1 MPLQLTV
8 SEKEEIFLFIEKSFG
23 DMEFDKAL
31 VEKVKTLI
39 ERSCFEDFT
48 SKDLNKVRS
57 KKNLNESCVLASTIL
72 YLFAKSEE
80 VQSLFYSDFSE
91 MERCYPL
98 SFQEGINSLR
108 ERSREKE
115 KQFLLSFRNILVA
128 AFKIIQPKGNILFLL
143 EVVGRL
149 DGSNGDFT
157 SGSGQNVFTQSR
169 RTIIDQESGVIPA
182 TKIVRK
188 RNREEVENS
197 SPYSIKQ
204 VKKQIDSSST
214 HEEEVQTASTND
226 MTVVTLSTLDSVFS
240 ADPFLKVIDFQ
251 ENIDGDES
259 DDIFIARAKEF

>member
-8 SEKEEIFLFIEKSFG
+8 AEKEEIFLFIEKSFG
-23 DMEFDKAL
+23 DMEFDKVL
-31 VEKVKTLI
+31 EDKVKVLI
-39 ERSCFEDFT
+39 ERSCLEDFT
-48 SKDLNKVRS
+48 SNDLNEVRS
-57 KKNLNESCVLASTIL
+57 KKKPNVSRVLTSTIL
-72 YLFAKSEE
+72 YLVAKSEE

-91 MERCYPL
+91 MERCYPF
-98 SFQEGINSLR
+98 SFQEGLNSLS
-108 ERSREKE
+108 ERCREKE

-143 EVVGRL
+143 EVIGRL

-169 RTIIDQESGVIPA
+169 RTIIDQESQVIPA
-182 TKIVRK
+182 TRTVRK
-188 RNREEVENS
+188 RNREEGENS
-197 SPYSIKQ
+197 SSNSVKR
-204 VKKQIDSSST
+204 VKKLNDSSST
-214 HEEEVQTASTND
+214 HEEEVQTND

-251 ENIDGDES
+251 ENTDGDES

>member
-8 SEKEEIFLFIEKSFG
+8 AEKEEIFLFIEKSFG
-23 DMEFDKAL
+23 DLEFDKAL
-31 VEKVKTLI
+31 EDKVKALI
-39 ERSCFEDFT
+39 ERSCLEDFT
-48 SKDLNKVRS
+48 SKDLNEVRS
-57 KKNLNESCVLASTIL
+57 KKNLNVSRVLACTIL

-80 VQSLFYSDFSE
+80 IQSLFYSAFSE

-98 SFQEGINSLR
+98 SFQEGINSLN
-108 ERSREKE
+108 ERCREKE

-157 SGSGQNVFTQSR
+157 SGSGQNVFTQLR
-169 RTIIDQESGVIPA
+169 RTIIDQESDVIPA
-182 TKIVRK
+182 TKTVQK
-188 RNREEVENS
+188 RNHEEGEYS
-197 SPYSIKQ
+197 SSSSVKR
-204 VKKQIDSSST
+204 VKKLNDSSST
-214 HEEEVQTASTND
+214 HKDEVQTTSTNN
-226 MTVVTLSTLDSVFS
+226 MTIVTLSTLDSVFS